1 MHEGQLT
8 LSAPAAFVGA
18 ITLLVPTISTTW
30 NDTATVVHALQL
42 ASANALFV
50 LPTGAPS
57 FTVTSEYAT
66 LYMTALSFVLTATA
80 CVPPGPGAFGSVN
93 GNAAACTEPD
103 GVDEPELA
111 GADVV
116 VVVVAAVVVSAVVV
130 VDAAGVPSLTIATAG
145 SSPSPGITKRA
156 GCSFVAPPTGIIATA
171 RCVPGVSFTAGGA
184 ACAD

>member
-116 VVVVAAVVVSAVVV
+116 VVVVAAVVVSAGV
-130 VDAAGVPSLTIATAG
+130 AGGAGGGPPPPSANPGCA
-145 SSPSPGITKRA
+145 PPPGITRR
-156 GCSFVAPPTGIIATA
+156 GRES
-171 RCVPGVSFTAGGA
+171 
-184 ACAD
+184 